1 MLSTCLLVIIIFYI
15 FMKCETAPRAE
26 GNKNLILWVIKVQKN
41 RPRKAKGQ
49 KESVRKAL
57 EGFIHLPRR
66 AYVFQFQ
73 LIENIHIFFKLLT
86 FVNIPR
92 AVEYK

>member
-15 FMKCETAPRAE
+15 FMKCETAARAE
-26 GNKNLILWVIKVQKN
+26 GNKNLILWVIKVQKD

-49 KESVRKAL
+49 KESVGRTL

-66 AYVFQFQ
+66 AYVFQF
-73 LIENIHIFFKLLT
+73 
-86 FVNIPR
+86 
-92 AVEYK
+92 